1 LTLLDFPILLFV
13 LSIVLL
19 SASAWGGLR
28 LRGQTEMEGESR
40 EDFGVVLAAALTLL
54 GLIIGFSFSMAT
66 SRYDQR
72 KNYEEAE
79 ANAIGTELVR
89 LDLLS
94 PAEAP
99 NAKRALTGYLNE
111 RVLWYEERDLHRLRQ
126 IDAKIAQLQVEMW
139 SAVRVPAASQPNPL
153 LALVLSGMND
163 VLNSQGY
170 TQAAWWNRIPAA
182 AWFLMMAIA
191 VLCNA
196 MMGYGAGIRRSR
208 YFVIMILPVIVSISF
223 YLIADIDS
231 PRGGLVQV
239 VPQNLLSL
247 VAGLPQ

>member
-1 LTLLDFPILLFV
+1 MSVLDFPILLF
-13 LSIVLL
+13 LMSIVLL
-19 SASAWGGLR
+19 SVSAWAGLI
-28 LRGQTEMEGESR
+28 LRGRKELEGESR
-40 EDFGVVLAAALTLL
+40 EDFGVVLAASLTLL

-79 ANAIGTELVR
+79 ANAIGTEFVR
-89 LDLLS
+89 VDLL
-94 PAEAP
+94 PAAEAAS
-99 NAKRALTGYLNE
+99 AKRALAIYLRE
-111 RVLWYEERDLHRLRQ
+111 RVLWYKERDSQHLRQ
-126 IDAKIAQLQVEMW
+126 IDEKIAQLQNEMW
-139 SAVRVPAASQPNPL
+139 TAVKVPAAAQPNPL
-153 LALVLSGMND
+153 LALVVSGMND

-170 TQAAWWNRIPAA
+170 TQAAWWNRIPVA
-182 AWFLMMAIA
+182 AWFLMVAIA
-191 VLCNA
+191 VLCNG

-208 YFVIMILPVIVSISF
+208 FFVIMILPVIVSISF